1 VRRSVVISEKK
12 DHAPGGGGGGGTMA
26 ISRVMLKMVIYLGLM
41 SP

>member
-1 VRRSVVISEKK
+1 
-12 DHAPGGGGGGGTMA
+12 MA

>member
-1 VRRSVVISEKK
+1 VQEKPK
-12 DHAPGGGGGGGTMA
+12 KNPPPGGGGGGTMA